1 MEILEKLF
9 KLRQNKTDPKTEA
22 LAGLTTFV
30 TMAYIIFVNPTIL
43 SSTGMDFG
51 AVMVATCLS
60 AAIGTLIMGLWA
72 NYPFALAP
80 GMGLNAFFAFT
91 VVLGMNISWQAAL
104 TAVLID
110 GIIFVLLTLTKFR
123 ETVVNEIP
131 KNLKIAISAGI
142 GFFIAFIGF
151 TGSKIIVQDPNTFV
165 TLGNLRETTVLLS
178 ILGFTLMIVLQAYRV
193 RGAILWGII
202 AVTVLGMVLGITE
215 FPDRFFSMP
224 PSLAPIAF
232 KFDFSLLANPDFYVI
247 MFTFLFT
254 DFFDTVGTLV
264 GVSSRADF
272 LDEEGRLPR
281 AKQALMADA
290 IATCAGAVMGTSTV
304 TTYVESASGVE
315 EGGRTGL
322 TSVVV
327 AGLFLLA
334 VFISPIAAVIPG
346 YATSPALIMVGIFMI
361 QSLRDLDFETWT
373 EVVPATVT
381 ILVMTFSYSIAE
393 GIVWGIISYT
403 AIKVGSGKLKDISLI
418 MVFLSLVFLLK
429 EIYL

>member
-1 MEILEKLF
+1 MSTLEKLF
-9 KLRQNKTDPKTEA
+9 KFHENKTDPRTEIV
-22 LAGLTTFV
+22 AGLTTFV

-72 NYPFALAP
+72 NYPFAQAP

-110 GIIFVLLTLTKFR
+110 GIIFILLTLTKLR
-123 ETVVNEIP
+123 ETIVNEIP

-142 GFFIAFIGF
+142 GFFIAFIGL
-151 TGSKIIVQDPNTFV
+151 TGAKIVVQDPNTYV
-165 TLGNLRETTVLLS
+165 ALGDLGETTVLLS
-178 ILGFTLMIVLQAYRV
+178 VIGFVLMVVFQAYRV
-193 RGAILWGII
+193 RGSILWGILI
-202 AVTVLGMVLGITE
+202 VTVIGISLGVTE
-215 FPDRFFSMP
+215 APGSLFSMP

-232 KFDFSLLANPDFYVI
+232 QFDFSIIQNPDFYVI

-264 GVSSRADF
+264 GVASRADF
-272 LDEEGRLPR
+272 LDEDGKLPR

-290 IATCAGAVMGTSTV
+290 VATCAGAVLGTSTV

-315 EGGRTGL
+315 AGGRTGL

-327 AGLFLLA
+327 AILFLLA
-334 VFISPIAAVIPG
+334 LFISPIAAIIPA

-361 QSLRDLDFETWT
+361 QGLRDLDFDTWT
-373 EVVPATVT
+373 ELVPAAVT
-381 ILVMTFSYSIAE
+381 ILIMTFSYSIAE

-403 AIKVGSGKLKDISLI
+403 AVKAGSRKFEDISI
-418 MVFLSLVFLLK
+418 TMVLLSLIFVLK
-429 EIYL
+429 EAYL

>member
-9 KLRQNKTDPKTEA
+9 KLSQNKTDPKTEA

-60 AAIGTLIMGLWA
+60 AAVGTLIMGLWA

-91 VVLGMNISWQAAL
+91 VVLGMNISWQVAL
-104 TAVLID
+104 TAVLVD

-178 ILGFTLMIVLQAYRV
+178 ILGFTLMIILQAYRV

-202 AVTVLGMVLGITE
+202 AVTIMGMILGITE
-215 FPDRFFSMP
+215 FPERFFSMP

-232 KFDFSLLANPDFYVI
+232 KFDFSLLTSPDFYVI

-334 VFISPIAAVIPG
+334 IFISPIAAVIPG

-373 EVVPATVT
+373 EIVPAAVT
-381 ILVMTFSYSIAE
+381 ILMMTFSYSIAE

-403 AIKVGSGKLKDISLI
+403 AIKVGSGKFKDISSV
-418 MVFLSLVFLLK
+418 MVFLSLIFLLK

>member
-1 MEILEKLF
+1 MNTLEKLF
-9 KLRQNKTDPKTEA
+9 KLHENRTDPHTEFV
-22 LAGLTTFV
+22 AGLTTFV

-43 SSTGMDFG
+43 SNTGMDFG

-80 GMGLNAFFAFT
+80 GMGLNAFFALT
-91 VVLGMNISWQAAL
+91 VVIGMNISWQAAL

-110 GIIFVLLTLTKFR
+110 GIIFILLTLTKLR
-123 ETVVNEIP
+123 ETIVNEIP

-142 GFFIAFIGF
+142 GFFIAFIGL
-151 TGSKIIVQDPNTFV
+151 TGAKIVVQDPNTYIA
-165 TLGNLRETTVLLS
+165 LGDLGETTVLLS
-178 ILGFTLMIVLQAYRV
+178 IVGFGLMVVLQAYRI
-193 RGAILWGII
+193 RGSILWGILI
-202 AVTVLGMVLGITE
+202 VTLTGMVLGITE
-215 FPDRFFSMP
+215 VPETFFSMP

-232 KFDFSLLANPDFYVI
+232 QFDFSILENPDFYVI

-264 GVSSRADF
+264 GVASRADF
-272 LDEEGRLPR
+272 LDQGGRLPR

-290 IATCAGAVMGTSTV
+290 IATCAGAAMGTSTV
-304 TTYVESASGVE
+304 TTYIESASGVE
-315 EGGRTGL
+315 AGGRTGL

-327 AGLFLLA
+327 AAFFLLA
-334 VFISPIAAVIPG
+334 IFISPIAAVIPG

-373 EVVPATVT
+373 ELVPAAVT
-381 ILVMTFSYSIAE
+381 ILIMTFSYSIAE

-403 AIKVGSGKLKDISLI
+403 VVKAGSRKFEDISII
-418 MVFLSLVFLLK
+418 MIFLSLVFILK
-429 EIYL
+429 EIYI